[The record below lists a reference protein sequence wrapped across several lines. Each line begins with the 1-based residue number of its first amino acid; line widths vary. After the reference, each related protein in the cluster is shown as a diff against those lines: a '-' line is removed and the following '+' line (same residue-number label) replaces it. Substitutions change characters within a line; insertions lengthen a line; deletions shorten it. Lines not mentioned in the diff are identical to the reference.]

1 MKNNE
6 TIKITVRAVISPRDR
21 GLRVLMR
28 EYKVYKR
35 LIIPRVVEAVRREIK
50 KPYMNVYSQQKHM
63 LPKKLWEYLKNLP
76 YHPMPFHNQSVWLE
90 KHNRT
95 FKIHFKTK
103 QGNGTAACNL
113 IVPQK
118 YRNLIE
124 KACGKDNPILGQV
137 ELIED
142 RRYGWV
148 NCHIVLRL
156 PKPEPYEPKGWIG
169 IDVGWNYLAVS
180 AYVDNKGKIG
190 HVTFHGKKWKTRI
203 IQLKY
208 LLKMFQRTGKSTK
221 VWQHRLR
228 NVTNYTIGVIAREIV
243 RKAKKLKAGV
253 AMEKLTFQS
262 HTKKWL
268 IPRYKLRRAI
278 KNLCERNGIP
288 FMEVPAKDTS
298 ITCNKCGYKNKS
310 NRKGKIFKCKKC
322 GYECNADF
330 NAAVNIAK
338 KAIEK
343 YKKEKRKTA
352 GKTAIPVSY
361 TGTGKDS
368 RAICTESR
376 GKLQPPKARKPDD
389 HPIDDIYKRVGK
401 PSTIET
407 EVENQATKTNTQQK
421 PAEYLQVTT
430 TETVNR
436 ELQHLLMF
444 I

>member
-1 MKNNE
+1 MSKLHE
-6 TIKITVRAVISPRDR
+6 KSKDTVKITVRSAIPPRDE
-21 GLRVLMR
+21 GLKYLMQ
-28 EYKVYKR
+28 EYKVYKKV
-35 LIIPRVVEAVRREIK
+35 LISKVQRAVRELLKNDKTIRI
-50 KPYMNVYSQQKHM
+50 YSQQKWM
-63 LPKKLWEYLKNLP
+63 VDKKLNEYLKNLP
-76 YHPMPFHNQSVWLE
+76 FHPMPFHNQSVWLE
-90 KHNRT
+90 KHNGT
-95 FKIHFKTK
+95 FRIHFKTK
-103 QGNGTAACNL
+103 QGNGTAVCNL

-137 ELIED
+137 ELVED
-142 RRYGWV
+142 KKYGWV

-156 PKPEPYEPKGWIG
+156 PKPEPYEPRGWLG

-180 AYVDNKGKIG
+180 AYISNEGKVG
-190 HVTFHGKKWKTRI
+190 YVTFHGKKWKTRI

-208 LLKMFQRTGKSTK
+208 LLKTFQRTGKSTK
-221 VWQHRLR
+221 VWQHRLKH
-228 NVTNYTIGVIAREIV
+228 VVNYTVGVLAKEIV
-243 RKAKKLKAGV
+243 KKARKLKAGV

-262 HTKKWL
+262 HTKRWL
-268 IPRYKLRRAI
+268 IPRYKLRCAI

-298 ITCNKCGYKNKS
+298 ITCNKCGYKNKA
-310 NRKGKIFKCKKC
+310 NRKVKTFKCKKC

-338 KAIEK
+338 KAMEK
-343 YKKEKRKTA
+343 YKKEKKTA

-401 PSTIET
+401 PSIIET
-407 EVENQATKTNTQQK
+407 EVKNQ
-421 PAEYLQVTT
+421 T
-430 TETVNR
+430 TETSKQQKLTKY
-436 ELQHLLMF
+436 LQLQQQK
-444 I
+444 